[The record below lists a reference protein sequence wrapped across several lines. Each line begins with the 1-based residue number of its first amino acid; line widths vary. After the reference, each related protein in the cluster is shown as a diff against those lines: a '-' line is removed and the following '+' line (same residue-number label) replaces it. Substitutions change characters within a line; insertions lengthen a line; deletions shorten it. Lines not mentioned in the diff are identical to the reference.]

1 MTKSRRKAFDLS
13 VVHEHAAGIDIGS
26 QFHVC
31 AVSPTAAEQ
40 PVQSFSSFTGDLYRM
55 ASWLE
60 SCGVTTIAMEST
72 GIYWV
77 PAYEILESRGF
88 EVFLVNAR
96 EAKNV
101 PGRKTDVNDAQWLQK
116 LHQFGLL
123 KASFRPTEDIVA
135 LRAYLRQRERLL
147 EYRAAHIQHM
157 QKAMM
162 QMNLQLH
169 HVVTDITGVTGMK
182 IIRAIL
188 DGEQNPLMLA
198 SLRDA
203 RCKKPREVI
212 EAALMGNYQPSHLFA
227 LQQAV
232 MLFDFYE
239 SLVQSCDQKIESQ
252 LNVLSAVHPAEP
264 LPKPRH
270 KTKQPNGFNFDVRE
284 QLYRVIGLDLTQI
297 HGMGPYLALKLVAEC
312 GLDMSRWPTAKHF
325 SSWLCLSP
333 ANKISG
339 GKVLSAKTRR
349 SSSRAAAALR
359 LAATTVG
366 RTETALGAFYRRLSS
381 RVGKAKAVTAT
392 ARKIA
397 VLYYNTLRHGLS
409 YTDQGADYYEERYR
423 QRVVTNLKKRALS
436 LGFDLVEAPVPSLE
450 YIS

>member
-1 MTKSRRKAFDLS
+1 MKKLRRKAPTLS

-31 AVSPTAAEQ
+31 AVSPTVSEQ
-40 PVQSFSSFTGDLYRM
+40 PVQTFDSFTGDLYRM
-55 ASWLE
+55 AAWLA
-60 SCGVTTIAMEST
+60 SCGVTTVAMEST
-72 GIYWV
+72 GIYWI
-77 PAYEILESRGF
+77 PAYEILEGRGF

-123 KASFRPTEDIVA
+123 KASFRPTENIVT

-147 EYRAAHIQHM
+147 EFRAAHIQHM

-169 HVVTDITGVTGMK
+169 HVVADITGVTGMK

-188 DGEQNPLMLA
+188 GGEHNPAILA
-198 SLRDA
+198 NLRDG
-203 RCKKPREVI
+203 RCKKSREVI
-212 EAALMGNYQPSHLFA
+212 EAALKGNYQPSHLFA
-227 LQQAV
+227 LHQAV

-239 SLVQSCDQKIESQ
+239 TLIQACDQKLEAQ
-252 LNVLSAVHPAEP
+252 LKVLSVVNPTEP

-270 KTKQPNGFNFDVRE
+270 KTKQTNDFSFDVRE
-284 QLYRVIGLDLTQI
+284 QLYRIIGVDLTQI
-297 HGMGPYLALKLVAEC
+297 HGMGSYLALKLVAEC
-312 GLDMSRWPTAKHF
+312 GLDMTRWPTAKHF

-333 ANKISG
+333 GNKVSG

-349 SSSRAAAALR
+349 SSSRARLR
-359 LAATTVG
+359 
-366 RTETALGAFYRRLSS
+366 
-381 RVGKAKAVTAT
+381 
-392 ARKIA
+392 
-397 VLYYNTLRHGLS
+397 
-409 YTDQGADYYEERYR
+409 
-423 QRVVTNLKKRALS
+423 
-436 LGFDLVEAPVPSLE
+436 
-450 YIS
+450 